1 MEPYGVA
8 AKKKDAKQR
17 RRAKRL
23 AERAERFER
32 HAALVNQRAGD
43 RRFVQR
49 VADAQG
55 RVTVR
60 LGESEGPR
68 VADALRQ
75 QEELFRA
82 KFGREMGPGDPV
94 FFDPDADE
102 PVAVDPGK
110 MMAEVRQK
118 AEQMT
123 DPQMRA
129 FLLAFADCG
138 YMVTEAN
145 QHTFSAHE
153 VEAFTDAVERH
164 LD

>member
-1 MEPYGVA
+1 MAG
-8 AKKKDAKQR
+8 KKKDAKQR

-23 AERAERFER
+23 AERADQFER

-43 RRFVQR
+43 SRFVQR
-49 VADAQG
+49 VTDAQG
-55 RVTVR
+55 RVTVTP
-60 LGESEGPR
+60 GEGEEAQ

-82 KFGREMGPGDPV
+82 EFGREMGPDDPV

-102 PVAVDPGK
+102 PVPVDPDR
-110 MMAEVRQK
+110 MMAEVRQE
-118 AEQMT
+118 AERMT

-129 FLLAFADCG
+129 YLLAFADCG

-145 QHTFSAHE
+145 QHTFSAHQ
-153 VEAFTDAVERH
+153 VEAFMDAVERH
-164 LD
+164 LG